1 MSVLGIDIGNENC
14 VVATINKGAIQ
25 VVRNDLSERLTPA
38 LVAFTEKERL
48 IGDGALTKLKSNYQN
63 TCRNIKNLIGKIRDR
78 MDPQDIELLEAYGEM
93 VPCEYGYVGYEVNY
107 KNEKV
112 VFSAARILASLLQH
126 LINIAEKFIGK
137 ECKEIV
143 LSYPP
148 MFTNCQKE
156 CLLAATKIINVNAL
170 RIISDNTAVALD
182 YGMYRMKE
190 FSETEGSIQAFVNI
204 GYANTCVSIVKFFS
218 NKCEILCDLGDGNLG
233 GRNLDNEM
241 IKYIANLFTNAH
253 KFNPLYKG
261 QTPEL
266 CELGN
271 GRIDKFLKGSN
282 CEINNKIRIKLEEVA
297 VKTKKVLSANN
308 DASIHVE
315 CLFEDLDCQGSID
328 RATFEEMVSSFFISK
343 LKTLLDKAVIISG
356 VNLQD
361 INSVEIL
368 GGTTRIPFVQNCL
381 QQYFGLPLSKTLIA
395 DESIARGC
403 VLSAAMFSKHYK
415 VKEYECIER
424 ITHPISVEW
433 YSDKDPQAV
442 KREKLYT
449 RDCPKKRQQKIVIP
463 ERGTIR
469 LRAYYEN
476 TPELPHNCLR
486 ELQSCIIKIPE
497 KQDKVSEAR
506 VMTHFTNHDT
516 FTFIGAETVT
526 KTVIKPKEKK
536 EEEKK
541 DEKEKAEG
549 TQKEESTTGA
559 GEPTAAAS
567 ASAATTTPTGKEGE
581 TKESQEKEKEPENN
595 NNNPPPAE
603 LKRGEEGKIQTCYQS
618 IPIEIVLAP
627 GTYTKKE
634 IVNFTDAELN
644 MQQFD
649 KMEGE
654 RLKNRNELE
663 TIIYE
668 TRSRLNEQYKEFVID
683 EERDALL
690 SYLDTAE
697 DWLYDNEDAN
707 KNVFCKKKEEIREK
721 IKDIV
726 YRYDVYNSKLQNTE
740 NIISH
745 LNNIMGKCESK
756 PSPESQAIVEKAK
769 ELIMYIKTMQEKEQ
783 GRKLY
788 EMPLFTLSDI
798 EEKFNSVNQQAKNY
812 IQKLEN
818 ERLAQKKKEE
828 KERREREERERKE
841 KEEKEKEKQD
851 GKGEQNEVHE
861 TNEEGMPNGAE
872 GANEKNV
879 NDGSGKGSDDV
890 ETQA

>member
-63 TCRNIKNLIGKIRDR
+63 TCRNIKNLVGILRDR
-78 MDPQDIELLEAYGEM
+78 MDPDDIELLEAYGNM
-93 VPCEYGYVGYEVNY
+93 VSCEYGYVGYEVNY

-126 LINIAEKFIGK
+126 LIKIAEKFIGK

-143 LSYPP
+143 ISYPP
-148 MFTNCQKE
+148 MYANCQKE

-241 IKYIANLFTNAH
+241 IKYIANLFTNTH

-271 GRIDKFLKGSN
+271 GKIDKILKGSN
-282 CEINNKIRIKLEEVA
+282 SEINHKIRIKLEEVA

-315 CLFEDLDCQGSID
+315 CLYEDLDCQGSID
-328 RATFEEMVSSFFISK
+328 RATFEEMVSPFFISK
-343 LKTLLDKAVIISG
+343 LRCLLDKAVAISG

-361 INSVEIL
+361 IHSVEIL

-381 QQYFGLPLSKTLIA
+381 QQYFGLSLSKTLIA

-433 YSDKDPQAV
+433 FSDKDPQV
-442 KREKLYT
+442 VRREKLYT

-469 LRAYYEN
+469 LRAYYES
-476 TPELPHNCLR
+476 TPELPPNCLS
-486 ELQSCIIKIPE
+486 ELQSCIVKIPD

-506 VMTHFTNHDT
+506 VMTHFTNYDT

-526 KTVIKPKEKK
+526 KTVIKGKEKK
-536 EEEKK
+536 EEDKK
-541 DEKEKAEG
+541 EEKEKAAAEE
-549 TQKEESTTGA
+549 TQKED
-559 GEPTAAAS
+559 PQQAAA
-567 ASAATTTPTGKEGE
+567 ATNTDGKTEEGSGE
-581 TKESQEKEKEPENN
+581 NKEAKEKEKEAQTINN
-595 NNNPPPAE
+595 AAPTAAE

-618 IPIEIVLAP
+618 IPLEIVLAP

-634 IVNFTDAELN
+634 ITNFTDAELN
-644 MQQFD
+644 MQQYD
-649 KMEGE
+649 RMEGE

-668 TRSRLNEQYKEFVID
+668 TRSRLNDQYVEFVME
-683 EERDALL
+683 EERDSLL

-697 DWLYDNEDAN
+697 DWLYENEDAN
-707 KNVFCKKKEEIREK
+707 KNIFCKKKEEIREK

-726 YRYDVYNSKLQNTE
+726 YRYDVYNSKKQNTE

-745 LNNIMGKCESK
+745 LNNIVAKCEATQ
-756 PSPESQAIVEKAK
+756 SPDGHPIVERAK
-769 ELIMYIKTMQEKEQ
+769 ELIMYIKNMQEQEQ
-783 GRKLY
+783 SRKLY

-798 EEKFNSVNQQAKNY
+798 EEKFNSVNQQAKNFF
-812 IQKLEN
+812 QKLEN
-818 ERLAQKKKEE
+818 EKLAQKKKEE
-828 KERREREERERKE
+828 KERKEREERERRE
-841 KEEKEKEKQD
+841 KEEKEKQKE
-851 GKGEQNEVHE
+851 KGEPNEVNE
-861 TNEEGMPNGAE
+861 TNTEEATATTTNEQNGN
-872 GANEKNV
+872 G
-879 NDGSGKGSDDV
+879 NDGV
-890 ETQA
+890 EAQA